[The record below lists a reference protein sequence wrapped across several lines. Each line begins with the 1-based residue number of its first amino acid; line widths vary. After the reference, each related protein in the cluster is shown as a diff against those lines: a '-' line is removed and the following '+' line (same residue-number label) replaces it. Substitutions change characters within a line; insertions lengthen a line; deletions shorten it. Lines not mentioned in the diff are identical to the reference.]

1 MVMCTVQSRSD
12 GMATIAEEMARKQKE
27 ISVSEFFERN
37 RQILGFDSTV
47 KALIVAVKEA
57 VDNSLDACE
66 EAMVLPEIYVSIS
79 RLNQNEYRVSVTD
92 NGPGVVRTQIPNVF
106 GRLLYG
112 SRFHAIRQSRG
123 QQGIGISAVVMY
135 SQLTTGQATHIRSK
149 IS

>member
-79 RLNQNEYRVSVTD
+79 RLNQNEYRVDSY
-92 NGPGVVRTQIPNVF
+92 N
-106 GRLLYG
+106 LL
-112 SRFHAIRQSRG
+112 SSSFVS
-123 QQGIGISAVVMY
+123 
-135 SQLTTGQATHIRSK
+135 LTECL
-149 IS
+149 